1 MRALSPPCPLA
12 LIARARAPPLRPP
25 RARLCTH
32 TRPPPASPEDTLYQ
46 QRVRGLNALY
56 IAAGVIHLV
65 NAFQYIFAWMPLG
78 YGLLHPVMIPE
89 YLNIVGAALY
99 LWSASLYD
107 ANLTDYTTGAD
118 GSVTYGASV
127 LLTHEIE
134 TASALIEVLAAVGW
148 CVVWALAYT
157 PGPSRGYTLD
167 DPDFMG
173 NLLILVPSIIYLVYN
188 VQNLTNPASFGTN
201 SLYEIGDTWYFVG
214 SVFFLCSSL
223 RDDGWIAG
231 FGLWPAARAALGAA
245 GLGPRADALVER
257 LYACCE
263 RGGGGGGGGKAVPLL
278 DAEAVPLVAGGSA
291 AAGASAG
298 SGRATTRG
306 SRGIYSAWAEE
317 Q

>member
-1 MRALSPPCPLA
+1 VDS
-12 LIARARAPPLRPP
+12 
-25 RARLCTH
+25 
-32 TRPPPASPEDTLYQ
+32 LYQ

-65 NAFQYIFAWMPLG
+65 NAFQYVFAWMPLG

-89 YLNIVGAALY
+89 YLNIVGASLY

-107 ANLTDYTTGAD
+107 ANLTDYTTGPD
-118 GSVTYGASV
+118 GSITYGASV

-134 TASALIEVLAAVGW
+134 TASSLIEVFAAIGW
-148 CVVWALAYT
+148 CVVWALSYT

-167 DPDFMG
+167 DPDFLG
-173 NLLILVPSIIYLVYN
+173 NLLILVPSVIYFVYN
-188 VQNLTNPASFGTN
+188 VQNLRNPASFGTN
-201 SLYEIGDTWYFVG
+201 LLYEVGDTWDFVG

-223 RDDGWIAG
+223 RDDGWFPG

-245 GLGPRADALVER
+245 GLGPSADALVER

-263 RGGGGGGGGKAVPLL
+263 RGSASSGSGKAVPLL
-278 DAEAVPLVAGGSA
+278 DAEATPLVAGSAGGA

-298 SGRATTRG
+298 SGRAAGAAPRA

-317 Q
+317 L